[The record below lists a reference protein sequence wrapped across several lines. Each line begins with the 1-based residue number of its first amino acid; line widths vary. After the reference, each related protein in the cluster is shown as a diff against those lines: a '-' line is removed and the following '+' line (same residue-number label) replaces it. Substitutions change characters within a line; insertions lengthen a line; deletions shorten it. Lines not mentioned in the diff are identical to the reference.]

1 MNKLFQ
7 RARNDI
13 HHNEP
18 KETVALGDR
27 SEILFTDLEDKVMQT
42 LAKAFKIDVN
52 LIENG
57 GILQYTTID
66 WEKTTAR
73 SFVELKKVY
82 TKFNPVLVDLFS
94 NQDSAPGHYALI
106 DLETGNLIS
115 EISSDI
121 EDILESSL
129 EILIAL
135 RNAFIRYYMAVN

>member
-7 RARNDI
+7 RARNNI
-13 HHNEP
+13 HNDEP
-18 KETVALGDR
+18 KETVAFGDNDQV
-27 SEILFTDLEDKVMQT
+27 LFTDLGDQVMQT
-42 LAKAFKIDVN
+42 FAKAFKIDVN
-52 LIENG
+52 LIEQG
-57 GILQYTTID
+57 GILEYTTID
-66 WEKTTAR
+66 WNKTTAR
-73 SFVELKKVY
+73 SFIELKRVY
-82 TKFNPVLVDLFS
+82 TKFNPVLVKLLS
-94 NQDSAPGHYALI
+94 NQDSEPGHYALI